1 MKAVLPLRF
10 ALGANAL
17 FSFVSGLLMLLR
29 PSLVGGWLG
38 VDAPL
43 LLQIVGFGLLIFTA
57 ELVYQAARP
66 RMLTW
71 RALLASAADFLW
83 VIGSVVLLV
92 FWSQLFSSEGVALI
106 AGVAGVVF
114 LFGAGQLWA
123 AGQAHKTG
131 VDGAYRHCII
141 LETSAPADKMWPIVA
156 NLGEIKNYMP
166 SLKDSV
172 ILDGRSPGVGAVRAC
187 ADHAGKAWREEC
199 VAFQPGQSF
208 VVRFLTEA
216 PDFPFPV
223 QTMRGGWQVTPSAA
237 GSQVMVWW
245 ELTPKNRLLAPIIL
259 PILAFQADRDF
270 PQVIQRMAA
279 AALQASGKRQATAN
293 GDPRA
298 RLAPIFC

>member
-17 FSFVSGLLMLLR
+17 FSFVSGLLMLVR

-38 VDAPL
+38 IDAPR
-43 LLQIVGFGLLIFTA
+43 LLQIIGFGLLIFAA

-92 FWSQLFSSEGVALI
+92 FWSQLFSPGGGALVA
-106 AGVAGVVF
+106 AVAGIVF
-114 LFGAGQLWA
+114 LFGVAQLWA
-123 AGQAHKTG
+123 TGQAHKTG
-131 VDGAYRHCII
+131 ADGAYRHCVIV
-141 LETSAPADKMWPIVA
+141 ETNAPADKMWPIVA
-156 NLGEIKNYMP
+156 NLGEIKHYMP

-172 ILDGRSPGVGAVRAC
+172 ILDGRSPVVGAVRAC
-187 ADHAGKAWREEC
+187 VDHAGKAWREEC

-223 QTMRGGWQVTPSAA
+223 QRMRGGWQVTPSAE

-245 ELTPKNRLLAPIIL
+245 ELTPKNRLLAPVIL
-259 PILAFQADRDF
+259 PMLAFQADRDF
-270 PQVIQRMAA
+270 PQVVRRMAA
-279 AALQASGKRQATAN
+279 AVSQPGDERQAAAN
-293 GDPRA
+293 GSPLA